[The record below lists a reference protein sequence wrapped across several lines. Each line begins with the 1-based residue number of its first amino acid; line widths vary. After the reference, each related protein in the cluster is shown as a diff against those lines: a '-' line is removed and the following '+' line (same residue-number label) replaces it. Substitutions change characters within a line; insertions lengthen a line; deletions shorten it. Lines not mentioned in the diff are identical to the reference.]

1 MRSSLRSLA
10 FVALVAASP
19 AFAAETYVV
28 DKAHSEAS
36 FQVRHL
42 GISNVRGHFD
52 DFDGTVNID
61 RDKPE
66 ASSVEFTIKAPSI
79 NTGDADRDKHL
90 RSADFFDVEKFPTI
104 SFKSSKVAAKGNN
117 AYEVTG
123 TLTMHGV
130 SKDVMIPV
138 THLGF
143 VKDPWGGNRSGFE
156 LNTVLN
162 RKDFGLIWNKT
173 LDAGGVMIGDEVK
186 ISVNLEAKKKEAAA
200 AK

>member
-10 FVALVAASP
+10 LLGLIAASP
-19 AFAAETYVV
+19 AFAAEPYLV

-52 DFDGTVNID
+52 DFEGTVNID

-66 ASSVEFTIKAPSI
+66 ASSVEFSIKATSI

-90 RSADFFDVEKFPTI
+90 RSADFFDVEKCPGI
-104 SFKSSKVAAKGNN
+104 GFKSSKILPKGSNT
-117 AYEVTG
+117 YEVTG
-123 TLTMHGV
+123 ALTMHCV
-130 SKDVMIPV
+130 SKEITIPV

-162 RKDFGLIWNKT
+162 RKDFGLTWNKT
-173 LDAGGVMIGDEVK
+173 LDAGGVVVGDEVK

-200 AK
+200 K